1 MGAARRAIETM
12 LRAAMLLALPL
23 AILLFAQ
30 WPLREL
36 VQAHSREANDL
47 GQILFALYVSI
58 SITAATRDG
67 THLAVDALARRYPA
81 RTRMLITRVGAAA
94 VLVPWS
100 LFILASYAQPVWQSL
115 LQLERFPDTLNPGY
129 FLLRACA
136 FLMAALVLA
145 QALLDTV
152 SPRRS

>member
-1 MGAARRAIETM
+1 MRTARRAIETM
-12 LRAAMLLALPL
+12 LRAAMWLALPL
-23 AILLFAQ
+23 AFLLFAQ

-36 VQAHSREANDL
+36 VQGYSREANDL

-58 SITAATRDG
+58 AITAATRDG
-67 THLAVDALARRYPA
+67 THLAVDAVARHYSPRTRALLARF
-81 RTRMLITRVGAAA
+81 GAAA

-100 LFILASYAQPVWQSL
+100 LFILVSYAQPVWQSL
-115 LQLERFPDTLNPGY
+115 LQLERFPDTLNPAY
-129 FLLRACA
+129 FLLRLAT

-145 QALLDTV
+145 QALVDTV